1 MKKGLIFG
9 ALGVMALAFASCS
22 SDEPTGYQDEKVD
35 RDQVRYI
42 SVALCN
48 PTNYMSRDGDFENGA
63 TSESAVNSLYFV
75 FYDGSGAPVFS
86 KSLSGDQ
93 LTTTQWTESTKDNVT
108 RFWQSTIGIEM
119 SQGQNKPVYVM
130 CFVNPTSIAGLNTM
144 NLSEIDALT
153 REKIYTEGAF
163 AMSNS
168 VFYGNNPIT
177 GQSNVRMMA
186 TPIVGDQLY
195 SSAEKAEE
203 NPALEIYV
211 ERYAAKVGLTMG
223 KTAIEEGYA
232 VMVAGATPDAEPTA
246 GTIYFTPTYWRP
258 NAVDETTYVTKG
270 FSTTVLGSD
279 PTKPA
284 TYAALQDAFTGTGM
298 AGQGLTG
305 WNDAGNYRSY
315 WACSPSYYADN
326 YPQCSDNITDVTSAG
341 GAYPYEVKYFT
352 YNEISATTGNTRGI
366 AWSTENGFQTVS
378 TGANTSGYYYMPET
392 TASIDKIT
400 ATDIN
405 NKAVVASV
413 VIVGN
418 YRLNTATDNPTF
430 YLYGKSGGKDVY
442 YIDANIEQAL
452 ISNQNVI
459 FTDNKGENR
468 ATNVNSYVVKHPDQ
482 AVRGTQSVPGRLVTL
497 QIDENYI
504 KQAGNPALYFYVG
517 ADVEG
522 ASPAGFVQ
530 ITTDN
535 ITEANQLLWASAS
548 TAQKF
553 SSGLAFFSV
562 PIRHLGW
569 GKNLEPGKSLLV
581 EGADEAGGR
590 ATMINWQNLRRGDLG
605 VVRNHVYNI
614 EVTAVK
620 GLGIGLENA
629 DQPIVPPMDPDN
641 YYISAKL
648 NILAWRIVPTQSV
661 VI

>member
-48 PTNYMSRDGDFENGA
+48 PTNYMSRDGEFEDGA

-86 KSLSGDQ
+86 KSLSGAEVS
-93 LTTTQWTESTKDNVT
+93 TWTENLTENNVT

-153 REKIYTEGAF
+153 RDKIYTEGAF

-168 VFYGNNPIT
+168 VYYGNNPIT

-195 SSAEKAEE
+195 SSAEEAEE
-203 NPALEIYV
+203 NPAVEIYV

-223 KTAIEEGYA
+223 QTAIATGYE
-232 VMVAGATPDAEPTA
+232 VMVAGATPDATPTA

-270 FSTTVLGSD
+270 FSTTALRSD

-341 GAYPYEVKYFT
+341 DAYPYEVKYFT
-352 YNEISATTGNTRGI
+352 YNEISAATGNTRGI

-378 TGANTSGYYYMPET
+378 AGANTSGYYYMPET

-400 ATDIN
+400 ATNIN

-418 YRLNTATDNPTF
+418 YRLNTATTNPTF

-442 YIDANIEQAL
+442 YTDANIEQAL

-459 FTDNKGENR
+459 FTDALGTTR
-468 ATNVNSYVVKHPDQ
+468 ATNINSYVVKHPDQ

-497 QIDENYI
+497 QIDEDYI

-522 ASPAGFVQ
+522 ANANGFTQ
-530 ITTDN
+530 ITTAN
-535 ITEANQLLWASAS
+535 VTEANQLLWASAS

-553 SSGLAFFSV
+553 FQGLAFFSI

-569 GKNLEPGKSLLV
+569 DKNVATEKPLLSQPG
-581 EGADEAGGR
+581 GGR

-614 EVTAVK
+614 EVTGVT